1 MPFFRI
7 STLSILSCSLLFS
20 ATLSSQPKD
29 ASLVIY
35 NSGIGLVHES
45 KELSVEKGKQSIVYP
60 GVATTVQTDSV
71 SVGLP
76 GDLILYSQ
84 QYRYDKITLNKI
96 LEAHIGKKIRYKT
109 GKKGKVNGGAR
120 ESTLG
125 QEPIIKEGM
134 LLASNPAVIE
144 TKNGIISG
152 IAAGDFIFESIPN
165 ELIMKPSLV
174 WNIEAARS
182 TTGMMNLDYLIS
194 RISWKSDYILNL
206 QENTGDLTG
215 WITVDNRSGKRFED
229 IKLNLLAGDINRA
242 PTQRLYADAVRV
254 EKSMAAAP
262 VAHQA
267 HEGYHFYS
275 VPFNVTIANNEKTQ
289 VKFIDQ
295 PRHKLKRLYD
305 VRMQHPFN
313 TAQEQK
319 RPVNQYVEL
328 SKFSMPLPGGI
339 VRTYSKAGDT
349 TVLLGETRLEN
360 TPKNE
365 KVKLRIGTNF
375 DLIAKNKLVE
385 RSDDSRYYGAK
396 VAYTL
401 INRSDSAKTVDVD
414 IPGIVERTKHLS
426 TIKTR
431 LPYTR
436 PDGYTLRFAITLKA
450 GETKTWDVSYRTKK
464 P

>member
-1 MPFFRI
+1 MPLFPI
-7 STLSILSCSLLFS
+7 AMLSTLSSALLLS

-45 KELSVEKGKQSIVYP
+45 KELSVAKGKQSIVYP

-71 SVGLP
+71 SVELP

-84 QYRYDKITLNKI
+84 QYRFDKITLNKI
-96 LEAHIGKKIRYKT
+96 LESHIGKQVRYKT
-109 GKKGKVNGGAR
+109 GKK
-120 ESTLG
+120 EL
-125 QEPIIKEGM
+125 PLIKEGT

-144 TKNGIISG
+144 TKDGIVSG
-152 IAAGDFIFESIPN
+152 IAAGDFIFKSIPS

-174 WNIEAARS
+174 WNIEAPRA

-206 QENTGDLTG
+206 HENDGDLTG
-215 WITVDNRSGKRFED
+215 WITVDNRSGKRFEEV
-229 IKLNLLAGDINRA
+229 KLNLLSGDINRA
-242 PTQRLYADAVRV
+242 AAPKPYAGAIRM
-254 EKSMAAAP
+254 EKRMAAAP

-295 PRHKLKRLYD
+295 PRHALTRLYD
-305 VRMQHPFN
+305 VKMQHPFN
-313 TAQEQK
+313 TTKEQK
-319 RPVNQYVEL
+319 LPVNQYVEL
-328 SKFSMPLPGGI
+328 SKFSMPLPGGV

-375 DLIAKNKLVE
+375 DLIAKNKLVK

-401 INRSDSAKTVDVD
+401 TNQSDKAKTVDVD
-414 IPGIVERTKHLS
+414 IPGVVERTKHLS
-426 TIKTR
+426 TVTTK

-436 PDGYTLRFAITLKA
+436 PDGYTLRFTITLKP
-450 GETKTWDVSYRTKK
+450 GEKKVWEVSYRTKK

>member
-1 MPFFRI
+1 
-7 STLSILSCSLLFS
+7 
-20 ATLSSQPKD
+20 
-29 ASLVIY
+29 
-35 NSGIGLVHES
+35 IGLVHES
-45 KELSVEKGKQSIVYP
+45 KELSIDKGRQSIVYP

-71 SVGLP
+71 SVTLP

-84 QYRYDKITLNKI
+84 QYRFDKITLNKI
-96 LEAHIGKKIRYKT
+96 IEAHIGKEVRYKS
-109 GKKGKVNGGAR
+109 GPKKQQVIKKG
-120 ESTLG
+120 T
-125 QEPIIKEGM
+125 
-134 LLASNPAVIE
+134 LLASNPAVVE
-144 TKNGIISG
+144 TKDGIVSG
-152 IAAGDFIFESIPN
+152 IAAGDFIFESIPS

-174 WNIEAARS
+174 WNVAVPRS

-206 QENTGDLTG
+206 HENSGDLTG
-215 WITVDNRSGKRFED
+215 WVTVDNRSGKRFEEV
-229 IKLNLLAGDINRA
+229 KLNLLAGDINRA
-242 PTQRLYADAVRV
+242 SAPQLYADAMRM

-275 VPFNVTIANNEKTQ
+275 VPFSVTLANNEKTQ

-305 VRMQHPFN
+305 VKMQHPFS
-313 TAQEQK
+313 TTTEQK
-319 RPVNQYVEL
+319 RAVSQYVEL
-328 SKFSMPLPGGI
+328 SKFPMPLPGGI

-349 TVLLGETRLEN
+349 TVLLGETPLEN

-375 DLIAKNKLVE
+375 DLIAKNKLTE

-396 VAYTL
+396 IAYTVT
-401 INRSDSAKTVDVD
+401 NRSDKSKTVDVD

-426 TIKTR
+426 TITTE

-436 PDGYTLRFAITLKA
+436 PDGYTLRFTITLKA
-450 GETKTWDVSYRTKK
+450 GETKTWDVAYRTKK
-464 P
+464 N